1 MPMVA
6 VNNYE
11 ALGKGRYRV
20 AFDNGVSCVLYRS
33 EAAQLS
39 IEAQC
44 SLTDENYDYLINE
57 IVGKRAKKRAMHIL
71 EQMDRTEH
79 QLREKLAK
87 GEYPQECIDSAV
99 EYVKK
104 YRYLDDERFASS
116 YVRYHQEKL
125 SRQQLSVKLSQKG
138 VGRDI
143 IAEALEM
150 EYEADD
156 GEKIRNLLSKRHF
169 DPDNTDRQENN
180 KIYQYILRR
189 GFKSSDILK
198 EMRVF
203 SENCTI
209 C

>member
-1 MPMVA
+1 MVA

-20 AFDNGVSCVLYRS
+20 AFDNGVSCILYRS

-39 IEAQC
+39 IEVQC

-138 VGRDI
+138 VSKDI

-169 DPDNTDRQENN
+169 DPDNTDRQEIN

>member
-1 MPMVA
+1 MVA

-11 ALGKGRYRV
+11 ALGKG
-20 AFDNGVSCVLYRS
+20 
-33 EAAQLS
+33 
-39 IEAQC
+39 
-44 SLTDENYDYLINE
+44 
-57 IVGKRAKKRAMHIL
+57 RAKKRAMHIL

>member
-1 MPMVA
+1 MVA

-20 AFDNGVSCVLYRS
+20 AFDNGVSCILYRS

-39 IEAQC
+39 IEVQC

-57 IVGKRAKKRAMHIL
+57 IVGKRAKRRAMHIL

-79 QLREKLAK
+79 QLREKLAR

-138 VGRDI
+138 VSKDI

-169 DPDNTDRQENN
+169 NPDNTDRQENN

>member
-1 MPMVA
+1 MVA

-20 AFDNGVSCVLYRS
+20 AFDNGVSCILYRS
-33 EAAQLS
+33 EAAPLS
-39 IEAQC
+39 IEVQC

-138 VGRDI
+138 VSKDI

>member
-1 MPMVA
+1 MVA

-125 SRQQLSVKLSQKG
+125 SRQQLSAKLSQKG
-138 VGRDI
+138 VSKDI

>member
-1 MPMVA
+1 MVA

-20 AFDNGVSCVLYRS
+20 AFDNGVSCILYRS

-39 IEAQC
+39 IEVQC

-125 SRQQLSVKLSQKG
+125 SRQQLSVKLTQKG
-138 VGRDI
+138 VSKDM

-203 SENCTI
+203 SENCAI

>member
-1 MPMVA
+1 MVA

-20 AFDNGVSCVLYRS
+20 AFDNGVSCILYRS
-33 EAAQLS
+33 EVAQLS
-39 IEAQC
+39 IEVQC

-79 QLREKLAK
+79 QLREKLAR

-138 VGRDI
+138 VSKDI

>member
-1 MPMVA
+1 MVA

-20 AFDNGVSCVLYRS
+20 VFDNGVSCVLYRS

-138 VGRDI
+138 VSKDI

>member
-1 MPMVA
+1 MVA

-20 AFDNGVSCVLYRS
+20 AFDNGVSCILYRS

-39 IEAQC
+39 IEVQC
-44 SLTDENYDYLINE
+44 SLTDENYEYLINE

-79 QLREKLAK
+79 ELREKLTK
-87 GEYPQECIDSAV
+87 SEFPEECIDDAI

-104 YRYLDDERFASS
+104 YKYIDDERYAFN
-116 YVRYHQEKL
+116 YVRFHQEKL
-125 SRQQLSVKLSQKG
+125 SKQQLTVKLSQKG
-138 VGRDI
+138 VNKELI
-143 IAEALEM
+143 TAALES

-156 GEKIRNLLSKRHF
+156 EEKIRTLLEKKHY
-169 DPDNTDRQENN
+169 DYEKMDRKECNRV
-180 KIYQYILRR
+180 YQYILRR
-189 GFKSSDILK
+189 GFKSNDILK
-198 EMRVF
+198 VMRGF

-209 C
+209 Y

>member
-1 MPMVA
+1 MVA

-20 AFDNGVSCVLYRS
+20 AFDNGVSCILYRS

-125 SRQQLSVKLSQKG
+125 SRQQLSVKLTQKG
-138 VGRDI
+138 VSKDI

>member
-1 MPMVA
+1 MVA

-138 VGRDI
+138 VSRDI

>member
-1 MPMVA
+1 MVA

-79 QLREKLAK
+79 QLREKLAR

-138 VGRDI
+138 VSKDI

>member
-1 MPMVA
+1 MVA

-20 AFDNGVSCVLYRS
+20 AFDNGVSCILYRS

-39 IEAQC
+39 IEVQC

-125 SRQQLSVKLSQKG
+125 SRQQLSFKLSQKG
-138 VGRDI
+138 VSKDI

>member
-1 MPMVA
+1 MVA

-20 AFDNGVSCVLYRS
+20 AFDNGVSCILYRS

-39 IEAQC
+39 IEVQC

-104 YRYLDDERFASS
+104 YRYLDDERFASN

-125 SRQQLSVKLSQKG
+125 SRQQLSVKLTQKG
-138 VGRDI
+138 VSKDI
-143 IAEALEM
+143 IAEALKM

>member
-1 MPMVA
+1 M
-6 VNNYE
+6 
-11 ALGKGRYRV
+11 L
-20 AFDNGVSCVLYRS
+20 FRS
-33 EAAQLS
+33 
-39 IEAQC
+39 
-44 SLTDENYDYLINE
+44 
-57 IVGKRAKKRAMHIL
+57 
-71 EQMDRTEH
+71 
-79 QLREKLAK
+79 
-87 GEYPQECIDSAV
+87 
-99 EYVKK
+99 
-104 YRYLDDERFASS
+104 
-116 YVRYHQEKL
+116 VRYHQEKL

-138 VGRDI
+138 VSKDI

>member
-1 MPMVA
+1 MVA

-20 AFDNGVSCVLYRS
+20 AFDNGVSCILYRS

-39 IEAQC
+39 IEVQC

-138 VGRDI
+138 VSKDI

-150 EYEADD
+150 EYEAED

>member
-1 MPMVA
+1 MVA

-20 AFDNGVSCVLYRS
+20 AFDNGVSCILYRS

-39 IEAQC
+39 IEVQC
-44 SLTDENYDYLINE
+44 SLTEKDYDYLINE

-138 VGRDI
+138 VSKDI

>member
-1 MPMVA
+1 MVA

-87 GEYPQECIDSAV
+87 GEYPQECINSAV

>member
-1 MPMVA
+1 MVA

-20 AFDNGVSCVLYRS
+20 AFDNGVSCILYRS

-39 IEAQC
+39 IEVQC

-79 QLREKLAK
+79 QLREKLAR

-138 VGRDI
+138 VSKDI
-143 IAEALEM
+143 IAEALEI

>member
-1 MPMVA
+1 MVA

-138 VGRDI
+138 VSKDI

-150 EYEADD
+150 EYESDD

>member
-1 MPMVA
+1 MVA

-20 AFDNGVSCVLYRS
+20 AFDNGVSCILYRS

-39 IEAQC
+39 IEVQC

-79 QLREKLAK
+79 QLREKLAR

-138 VGRDI
+138 VSKDI

-189 GFKSSDILK
+189 G
-198 EMRVF
+198 
-203 SENCTI
+203 
-209 C
+209 

>member
-1 MPMVA
+1 MVA

-20 AFDNGVSCVLYRS
+20 TFDNGVSCVLYRS

-39 IEAQC
+39 VEVQC

-138 VGRDI
+138 VSKDI

>member
-1 MPMVA
+1 MVA
-6 VNNYE
+6 VDNYE

-20 AFDNGVSCVLYRS
+20 AFDNGVSCILYRS

-39 IEAQC
+39 IEVQC

-79 QLREKLAK
+79 QLREKLAR

-125 SRQQLSVKLSQKG
+125 SRQQLSVKLTQKG
-138 VGRDI
+138 VSKDI

>member
-1 MPMVA
+1 MVA

-20 AFDNGVSCVLYRS
+20 AFDNGVSCILYRS

-39 IEAQC
+39 IEVQC

-79 QLREKLAK
+79 QLREKLAR

-125 SRQQLSVKLSQKG
+125 SRQQLSVKLTQKG
-138 VGRDI
+138 VSKDI
-143 IAEALEM
+143 IAEALEI

>member
-1 MPMVA
+1 MVA
-6 VNNYE
+6 VINYE

-138 VGRDI
+138 VSKDI

-169 DPDNTDRQENN
+169 DPDNTDRHENN

>member
-1 MPMVA
+1 MVA
-6 VNNYE
+6 VINYE

-20 AFDNGVSCVLYRS
+20 TFDNGVSCVLYRS

-39 IEAQC
+39 VEVQC

>member
-1 MPMVA
+1 MVA
-6 VNNYE
+6 VDNYE

-20 AFDNGVSCVLYRS
+20 AFDNGVSCILYRS

-39 IEAQC
+39 IEVQC

-79 QLREKLAK
+79 QLREKLAR

-138 VGRDI
+138 VSKDI

>member
-1 MPMVA
+1 MVA

-20 AFDNGVSCVLYRS
+20 AFDNGVSCILYRS

-39 IEAQC
+39 IEVQC

-71 EQMDRTEH
+71 EQMDRSEH
-79 QLREKLAK
+79 QLREKLAR
-87 GEYPQECIDSAV
+87 GEFPQECIDSAV

-138 VGRDI
+138 VSKDI

>member
-1 MPMVA
+1 MIA

-11 ALGKGRYRV
+11 ALGKGRYRA

-57 IVGKRAKKRAMHIL
+57 IVGKRVKKRAMHIL

>member
-1 MPMVA
+1 MVA

-138 VGRDI
+138 VSKDI

>member
-1 MPMVA
+1 MVA

-138 VGRDI
+138 VSQDI

>member
-1 MPMVA
+1 MVA

-20 AFDNGVSCVLYRS
+20 TFDNGVSCVLYRS

-39 IEAQC
+39 VEVQC

-143 IAEALEM
+143 IEEALEM

>member
-1 MPMVA
+1 MVA

-138 VGRDI
+138 VSKDI

-156 GEKIRNLLSKRHF
+156 GEKIRNLLSKRRF
-169 DPDNTDRQENN
+169 DPDNTGRQENN

>member
-1 MPMVA
+1 MVA

-20 AFDNGVSCVLYRS
+20 AFDNGVSCILYRS

-39 IEAQC
+39 IEVQC

-125 SRQQLSVKLSQKG
+125 SRQQLSVKLTQKG
-138 VGRDI
+138 VSKDI

>member
-1 MPMVA
+1 MVA

-20 AFDNGVSCVLYRS
+20 AFDNGVSCILYRS

-39 IEAQC
+39 IEVQC

-125 SRQQLSVKLSQKG
+125 SRQQLSVKLAQKG
-138 VGRDI
+138 VSKDI

>member
-1 MPMVA
+1 MVA

-39 IEAQC
+39 IKAQC

-71 EQMDRTEH
+71 EQMDRTEY

-138 VGRDI
+138 VSKDI

>member
-1 MPMVA
+1 MVA

-20 AFDNGVSCVLYRS
+20 AFDNGVSCILYRS

-39 IEAQC
+39 IEVQC

-125 SRQQLSVKLSQKG
+125 SRQQLSVKLTQKG
-138 VGRDI
+138 VSKDI
-143 IAEALEM
+143 IAEALKM

>member
-1 MPMVA
+1 MVA

-11 ALGKGRYRV
+11 VLGKGRYRV

-39 IEAQC
+39 IEVQC

-71 EQMDRTEH
+71 EQMDRTEY

-138 VGRDI
+138 VSKDI